1 MKPLLQTVNES
12 YQYNTEKSSEV
23 DTKLTVTKEMLR
35 QARGNKMHMIVLM
48 RPQDFIRLTTSE
60 NPTQEMLVKQCR
72 SIDDYNQWADEG
84 ETIIMPALW
93 VRKGTVVGHEGRH
106 RAAALICDGEWEM
119 PVSVRL
125 YPEKEH
131 QEEYGYWDAE
141 YQMRFNDLPEALH
154 GQYGKG
160 IVLKSDI
167 NVVIDGWNNIK

>member
-1 MKPLLQTVNES
+1 MKPLLQSINES

-35 QARGNKMHMIVLM
+35 QASGNKMHMIVLM
-48 RPQDFIRLTTSE
+48 NPQSFIKLTTSD
-60 NPTQEMLVKQCR
+60 NTTQEMIVKRCR
-72 SIDDYNQWADEG
+72 SVEDYNQWADEG

-93 VRKGTVVGHEGRH
+93 VKDGTVVGHEGRH
-106 RAAALICDGEWEM
+106 RAGALICAGHEEM
-119 PVSVRL
+119 PVSIRL
-125 YPEKEH
+125 YPDKEH
-131 QEEYGYWDAE
+131 QEKYGYWDAE
-141 YQMRFNDLPEALH
+141 YQMRSEDMPEALH